1 MNDEKKLAQFL
12 SLIIKQVGYVLRHPD
27 HEQYREDI
35 VNETFIKLFKSG
47 AFEKYSLDT
56 SENGRIA
63 AAYIKKT
70 IHSCSMD
77 YFSKSGIYRRLTKRE
92 QESTGLKTQSITNE
106 NFDDLSANATFF
118 QEDTK
123 TYTSEQYLI
132 AKEAYGNIQKCFS
145 LITASITNDTRAK
158 FLKEAFW
165 NSDYYDVPIK
175 QLAQILGYL
184 KSNPTQDFNRFV
196 DKISNC
202 TQKYNIKIVNS
213 GEQIEFLR
221 QIISFG
227 GEQT

>member
-1 MNDEKKLAQFL
+1 MEDEKKLAQFL
-12 SLIIKQVGYVLRHPD
+12 ALIIKQVGYVLRHPD
-27 HEQYREDI
+27 HEQYKEDI

-70 IHSCSMD
+70 INSCSMD
-77 YFSKSGIYRRLTKRE
+77 YFSKSGIFRRLTKRE
-92 QESTGLKTQSITNE
+92 RESTGLKTQAVINE
-106 NFDDLSANATFF
+106 DFDDISGNATSF

-132 AKEAYGNIQKCFS
+132 AKQAYDNIQKCFS
-145 LITASITNDTRAK
+145 LVSSSITNDSRAK

-175 QLAQILGYL
+175 QLAHVLGYL

-196 DKISNC
+196 DKVSKC
-202 TQKYNIKIVNS
+202 TEKYNIKIVNS

-221 QIISFG
+221 QIISLN
-227 GEQT
+227 GEPA